1 MSLSDQLKKL
11 GLADA
16 KTVRKAEHAK
26 RQARVQGEDEQLRK
40 RLEEQRQAQ
49 LDKQRER
56 QAQQAQERETHERWA
71 SARQMIL
78 AHAVP
83 QQAGEIAYH
92 AVIDH
97 KIRKLWL
104 HPQQHEDLCS
114 GRLRWAKLDD
124 QLVLLDAKD
133 ADRVAAKCP
142 EMILAPA
149 GNATEL
155 TGDPVYDERFKI
167 PDDLMW

>member
-26 RQARVQGEDEQLRK
+26 RQARVQGEDEALR
-40 RLEEQRQAQ
+40 RRVEEQRQVQ
-49 LDKQRER
+49 VEKQRER
-56 QAQQAQERETHERWA
+56 QAQQAQEREAHERLA

-78 AHAVP
+78 AHAQP
-83 QQAGEIAYH
+83 RQMGECAYH
-92 AVIDH
+92 VVVDH
-97 KIRKLWL
+97 KVRKLWL

-114 GRLRWAKLDD
+114 GRLRLARVDD
-124 QLVLLDAKD
+124 ELVILLLKD
-133 ADRVAAKCP
+133 AERVAAKCADL
-142 EMILAPA
+142 ILAPA
-149 GNATEL
+149 ITALEQ
-155 TGDPVYDERFKI
+155 TGDPEYDERFKI

>member
-26 RQARVQGEDEQLRK
+26 RQARVQGEDESLRK

-49 LDKQRER
+49 LDKQREH
-56 QAQQAQERETHERWA
+56 QAQQAQEREEHERRA

-78 AHAVP
+78 AHAQP
-83 QQAGEIAYH
+83 QQRGECAYH
-92 AVIDH
+92 AVVDH
-97 KIRKLWL
+97 KVRKLWL
-104 HPQQHEDLCS
+104 HTQQHEDLCS
-114 GRLRWAKLDD
+114 GRLRLARLDD
-124 QLVLLDAKD
+124 QLVLLEAKE

-142 EMILAPA
+142 DMILAPA
-149 GNATEL
+149 GAATEL
-155 TGDPVYDERFKI
+155 TGDPAYDERFRI